1 MAKKISGVK
10 TSEAGSA
17 RCADRTSPRDVPTKL
32 KPSALPDTRFVY
44 CGGDGERLAKNPA
57 WK

>member
-10 TSEAGSA
+10 TSKAGSA
-17 RCADRTSPRDVPTKL
+17 RCADRTSPRDVPIKL
-32 KPSALPDTRFVY
+32 KPSDTRFVY